1 MEEVEIRRREEIERI
16 KKELLRKFLTKEA
29 IERLGRVRLVKPELA
44 ERVEAYLIESYSSG
58 KLKGII
64 DDNKLKEILQVVS
77 ENLKKKYKI
86 IW

>member
-1 MEEVEIRRREEIERI
+1 
-16 KKELLRKFLTKEA
+16 ELLRKFLTKEA

>member
-1 MEEVEIRRREEIERI
+1 MEEAEVRKREEIEKV

-44 ERVEAYLIESYSSG
+44 ERVEAYLIESYYSG

-64 DDNKLKEILQVVS
+64 DDNKLKEILQIAS